1 MKTYT
6 YKGVRLEAK
15 RGDITKAQVDV
26 IVNAANGTL
35 LGGGGVDGAIHRAAG
50 PSLLEQCQAI
60 RARRGTLEPGEA
72 ELTGAGELLAKH
84 VIHAVGPR
92 WNGGTYGEQVQLERA
107 YRASLE
113 LAQANKLTSIA
124 FPAIS
129 TGIYQFPFDRAS
141 YIALRTAFLFLDE
154 TPEPTL
160 ELISF
165 YLFSEQDFERFGD
178 IMDEICKT
186 MTGL

>member
-1 MKTYT
+1 MKSFT
-6 YKGVRLEAK
+6 YKGVRLEAE

-26 IVNAANGTL
+26 IVNAANGSL

-50 PSLLEQCQAI
+50 PQLLEQCQAI
-60 RARRGTLEPGEA
+60 RARRGTLD
-72 ELTGAGELLAKH
+72 AGEVEMTGGGALEVKH
-84 VIHAVGPR
+84 IIHAVGPR

-113 LAQANKLTSIA
+113 LAHANKLTSIA

-129 TGIYQFPFDRAS
+129 TGVYKFPFDRAS

-154 TPEPTL
+154 TPEPSL
-160 ELISF
+160 KLIRF
-165 YLFSEQDFERFGD
+165 YLFSEQDMERFGG
-178 IMDEICKT
+178 IMDEICTT